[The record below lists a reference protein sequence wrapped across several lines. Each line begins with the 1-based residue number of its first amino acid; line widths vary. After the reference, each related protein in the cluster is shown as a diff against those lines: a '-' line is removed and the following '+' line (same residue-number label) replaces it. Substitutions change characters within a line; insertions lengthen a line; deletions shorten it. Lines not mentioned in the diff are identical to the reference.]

1 MANSETVNQQLAQSV
16 KELREVN
23 QRVAHAQ
30 TDMAKLATGVVGGS
44 KAMAKEIIDK
54 SGLAGLKNL
63 PFAGLAASL
72 GGKIFQQMKQKREN
86 RLLEMQL
93 GLAKGSA
100 KTMRAE
106 FELKEAQKAQLEALR
121 GAAEKLGMAGDQLPV
136 KLEKGIGVREDGD
149 TTAGGLSAAEVE
161 KSREEARISKK
172 TNKLLQK
179 VADNTKEMLKSFMGA
194 VAKGGGM
201 GLGALAGLI
210 AAPVIIIVNFFKTL
224 KGELKLLNKLTGG
237 GLAKIFRPFIRFF
250 DAVGDITKKG
260 GTGKFLKKD
269 TGKIFGR
276 FTKMISNV
284 VGRVRGVFLGII
296 NFGRRIV
303 GVFSK
308 FSAFSGG
315 FAKTF
320 QGIARFARVFGQVLG
335 KIFLPIT
342 ILMAVFDGVT
352 GFLDGFK
359 ESDGDSLL
367 TKVIDGIGE
376 GLGKIVGNLIGFP
389 LNLLKDGVAW
399 IGTKLGFD
407 MSFMSDF
414 DFVAFIKDIISFP
427 FNMLSNAIDWIG
439 TLFTDPVQALTDLW
453 NGLVGDGGLIDMI
466 FAPIDKAIAW
476 VKGLF
481 GWSTEGEEEF
491 SIATFVKGIF
501 NSVKEWFMGIFSWGK
516 DAGTNAA
523 GDFSFFTLIGSV
535 FTSIKE
541 WFMGLF
547 AWGKETGTNAAGDFS
562 FFTLIGGVFE
572 SVKTWFKGLF
582 TFGDPNEDGSFSLGT
597 LLYDTAKGIFDWFKG
612 LFDIDIGG
620 LIKSIPGAGKVLSWF
635 GFGDEEPP
643 EESPAADPNQQ
654 KLSENQDNLDKNAM
668 EMEEVSKRM
677 DKFESGKNA
686 YFGRD
691 TQAKYDADR
700 MLFEQLL
707 QREGELERA
716 NLALQ
721 EAIADNMNSGG
732 TTVIDNSQRTS
743 NQTSG
748 GRMALPIPISNN
760 QAWEAYGY

>member
-23 QRVAHAQ
+23 QRVANAQ

-136 KLEKGIGVREDGD
+136 KLEKGMGVREDGD

-654 KLSENQDNLDKNAM
+654 KLSENQDNLDLNAM
-668 EMEEVSKRM
+668 EMEEVSRRM

-691 TQAKYDADR
+691 TQEKYDADR

>member
-1 MANSETVNQQLAQSV
+1 
-16 KELREVN
+16 
-23 QRVAHAQ
+23 
-30 TDMAKLATGVVGGS
+30 
-44 KAMAKEIIDK
+44 
-54 SGLAGLKNL
+54 
-63 PFAGLAASL
+63 
-72 GGKIFQQMKQKREN
+72 
-86 RLLEMQL
+86 
-93 GLAKGSA
+93 
-100 KTMRAE
+100 
-106 FELKEAQKAQLEALR
+106 
-121 GAAEKLGMAGDQLPV
+121 
-136 KLEKGIGVREDGD
+136 
-149 TTAGGLSAAEVE
+149 
-161 KSREEARISKK
+161 
-172 TNKLLQK
+172 
-179 VADNTKEMLKSFMGA
+179 
-194 VAKGGGM
+194 
-201 GLGALAGLI
+201 
-210 AAPVIIIVNFFKTL
+210 
-224 KGELKLLNKLTGG
+224 
-237 GLAKIFRPFIRFF
+237 
-250 DAVGDITKKG
+250 
-260 GTGKFLKKD
+260 
-269 TGKIFGR
+269 
-276 FTKMISNV
+276 
-284 VGRVRGVFLGII
+284 
-296 NFGRRIV
+296 
-303 GVFSK
+303 
-308 FSAFSGG
+308 
-315 FAKTF
+315 
-320 QGIARFARVFGQVLG
+320 
-335 KIFLPIT
+335 
-342 ILMAVFDGVT
+342 
-352 GFLDGFK
+352 
-359 ESDGDSLL
+359 
-367 TKVIDGIGE
+367 
-376 GLGKIVGNLIGFP
+376 
-389 LNLLKDGVAW
+389 
-399 IGTKLGFD
+399 
-407 MSFMSDF
+407 
-414 DFVAFIKDIISFP
+414 
-427 FNMLSNAIDWIG
+427 MLSDAIDWIG
-439 TLFTDPVQALTDLW
+439 TLFTDPVKALTDLW

-541 WFMGLF
+541 WFKGLF
-547 AWGKETGTNAAGDFS
+547 SWGAEAGTNAAGDFS
-562 FFTLIGGVFE
+562 FFTLIGSVFE

-643 EESPAADPNQQ
+643 AESPAADPNQQ

-691 TQAKYDADR
+691 TQEKYDADR

-721 EAIADNMNSGG
+721 EAIADGAIGGG

>member
-23 QRVAHAQ
+23 QRVANAQ

-399 IGTKLGFD
+399 IGTKMGFD

-414 DFVAFIKDIISFP
+414 DFVTFIKDLVSMP
-427 FNMLSNAIDWIG
+427 FNMLSDAIDWIG
-439 TLFTDPVQALTDLW
+439 TLFTDPTKALQDLW
-453 NGLVGDGGLIDMI
+453 NGIVGEGGLLDLIFKPIDLAVNWIMGM
-466 FAPIDKAIAW
+466 FGWSSEDGTEFSFKGFVFGLIDKAINW
-476 VKGLF
+476 VKGIFSWAESTPEEGEEGWTLMGSILEAIKAPIRFIKNLFTFSDDDMNAKGIFTKLIDLVYAPLNLAINFIQGLF
-481 GWSTEGEEEF
+481 GW
-491 SIATFVKGIF
+491 
-501 NSVKEWFMGIFSWGK
+501 
-516 DAGTNAA
+516 
-523 GDFSFFTLIGSV
+523 
-535 FTSIKE
+535 
-541 WFMGLF
+541 
-547 AWGKETGTNAAGDFS
+547 
-562 FFTLIGGVFE
+562 
-572 SVKTWFKGLF
+572 
-582 TFGDPNEDGSFSLGT
+582 GDPDEPFSLGT
-597 LLYDTAKGIFDWFKG
+597 LITDTAQSIFDWFKG

-643 EESPAADPNQQ
+643 AESPAADPNQQ